1 MCPSKCASAPG
12 RRWSTIVSAAKGV
25 LAVTHTSCSQ
35 FSRRNFIAALSMTS
49 TAVRAFAAAEPALR
63 FAAVDHVS
71 IEVSDA
77 GRSAAFYSRVFGNT
91 VMKNKGS
98 DRRYLKLGSSYV
110 AIVSAREQAPHRV
123 DHICAGVEGYQSGAV
138 KNLLQSRGVSSRDGD
153 TGLMVADPDGIQ
165 IQLFFAG
172 SWSRLPDRAAPETVH
187 ADGPVFRPTG
197 LDHLLL
203 RVSDPEKS
211 AGFYTKIFG
220 PVTQRGN
227 DRTWFQTGKSRI
239 GLIAADR
246 EHPIGVDHFCV
257 AAERFDYNV
266 VIKQLEQSG
275 AKIEAPEVAG
285 APEFRDPDG
294 ILVQVMAPRAAT

>member
-1 MCPSKCASAPG
+1 MG
-12 RRWSTIVSAAKGV
+12 
-25 LAVTHTSCSQ
+25 
-35 FSRRNFIAALSMTS
+35 ALSMAS
-49 TAVRAFAAAEPALR
+49 AAVRVFADAEPALH

-91 VMKNKGS
+91 VMKNKDS

-110 AIVSAREQAPHRV
+110 AIVSARERAPHRV
-123 DHICAGVEGYQSGAV
+123 DHVCAGVEGYQSGAV

-172 SWSRLPDRAAPETVH
+172 SWGRLPDRAAPETVH

-203 RVSDPEKS
+203 RVADRDK
-211 AGFYTKIFG
+211 AAVFYAKIFG
-220 PVTQRGN
+220 PATQRAS
-227 DRTWFQTGKSRI
+227 DRTWFQAGKSRI

-257 AAERFDYNV
+257 AAEHFDYDT
-266 VIKQLEQSG
+266 VIKQLEQAG

-294 ILVQVMAPRAAT
+294 ILVQVMAPRAAA